1 MQPKILVTGGAGYI
15 GSHTCKA
22 LSRAGY
28 HPVVLDNLSTGHE
41 WAVKWG
47 PLEVGDLRDAGQVSE
62 IIARHAP
69 VAVMHFAGSIE
80 AGESVA
86 DPAKYYD
93 NNVGGAIGLLTALK
107 KSSCQKIVFSS
118 TCATYGAP
126 KTQPIDENTTQNPI
140 NPYGETKLMVETML
154 RDHAAAY
161 GTRAIILRYFNACG
175 ADPEGETGEAHDPE
189 SHLIPRALMAV
200 TDEIQHLDLLGTDY
214 PTPDGTA
221 IRDYIHVSDLADG
234 HIAALTRLAG
244 GGASGAFNLGTGTG
258 RSVREV
264 IDAVERVT
272 GRTVPVK
279 LSPRRPGDMPE
290 LVANADLARR
300 ELSFEPKMTNL
311 DAVIKT
317 AWEWYRKRPTQ

>member
-1 MQPKILVTGGAGYI
+1 MNVLITGGAGYI
-15 GSHTCKA
+15 GSHTCKK
-22 LSRAGY
+22 LSAAGY
-28 HPVVLDNLSTGHE
+28 QPVVLDNLSTGHE

-47 PLEVGDLRDAGQVSE
+47 PLEVCDLRDARQVGE
-62 IIARHAP
+62 IIERHEP

-80 AGESVA
+80 AGESVV

-107 KSSCQKIVFSS
+107 GSPCQQVVFSS

-126 KTQPIDENTTQNPI
+126 EVQPIDENTAQNPI
-140 NPYGETKLMVETML
+140 NTYGETKLMVETML

-161 GTRAIILRYFNACG
+161 GTRAIVLRYFNACG
-175 ADPEGETGEAHDPE
+175 ADPEGEVGEAHDPE

-200 TDEIQHLDLLGTDY
+200 TGGIPHLDLLGTDY

-234 HIAALTRLAG
+234 HIAALARLVD

-272 GRTVPVK
+272 GCPVPVK

-300 ELSFEPKMTNL
+300 ELSFIPKMTVL
-311 DAVIKT
+311 DDVIKT
-317 AWEWYRKRPTQ
+317 AWDWHRNRPTQ